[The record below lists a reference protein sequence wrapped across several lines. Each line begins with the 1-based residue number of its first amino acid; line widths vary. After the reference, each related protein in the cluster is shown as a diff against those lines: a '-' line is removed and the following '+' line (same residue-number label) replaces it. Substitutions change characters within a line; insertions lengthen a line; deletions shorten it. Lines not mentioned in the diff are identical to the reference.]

1 MLLQQMTQV
10 YMVHYVFVVRLHNTV
25 LIMLLQQMTQVYMVH
40 YVFVVRL
47 HNTDSRMYV

>member
-1 MLLQQMTQV
+1 
-10 YMVHYVFVVRLHNTV
+10 
-25 LIMLLQQMTQVYMVH
+25 MLLQQMTQVYMVH